1 MRILQKLEGEN
12 DMKLTRKEYKTLI
25 KDRMKMKNRLQRRDE
40 QIARR
45 IGDILEERDWEQA
58 EYRRML
64 KELEKRICILEE
76 QLAVRKGK
84 TKADGESEGVEES
97 EKSRSLSAS
106 ELYDCREDL
115 PVY

>member
-1 MRILQKLEGEN
+1 
-12 DMKLTRKEYKTLI
+12 MKRTRKEYKTLI
-25 KDRMKMKNRLQRRDE
+25 EDRIKMKNRLQRLEE
-40 QIARR
+40 QITRW
-45 IGDILEERDWEQA
+45 IGDILEERDREQT

-64 KELEKRICILEE
+64 KELAKRICILEE

-84 TKADGESEGVEES
+84 TKAYGEAEGLEEA
-97 EKSRSLSAS
+97 EKSRPLSAP

>member
-1 MRILQKLEGEN
+1 
-12 DMKLTRKEYKTLI
+12 MKRTRKEFKTLI
-25 KDRMKMKNRLQRRDE
+25 EDRIKMKNRLQRLEE
-40 QIARR
+40 QITRW
-45 IGDILEERDWEQA
+45 IGDILEERDREQT

-64 KELEKRICILEE
+64 KELAKRICILEE

-84 TKADGESEGVEES
+84 TKADGEAEGLEEA
-97 EKSRSLSAS
+97 EKSRPLSAP

>member
-25 KDRMKMKNRLQRRDE
+25 KDRMKMKNHLQRL
-40 QIARR
+40 
-45 IGDILEERDWEQA
+45 G
-58 EYRRML
+58 
-64 KELEKRICILEE
+64 ELEKRICILEE
-76 QLAVRKGK
+76 QLAVRKGE
-84 TKADGESEGVEES
+84 TKAGGEAEGVEEA
-97 EKSRSLSAS
+97 EKSRPLRAP

>member
-1 MRILQKLEGEN
+1 
-12 DMKLTRKEYKTLI
+12 MKRTRKEYNTLI
-25 KDRMKMKNRLQRRDE
+25 EDRIKMKNRLQRLEE
-40 QIARR
+40 QITRW
-45 IGDILEERDWEQA
+45 IGDILEERDREQT

-64 KELEKRICILEE
+64 KELAKRICILEE

-84 TKADGESEGVEES
+84 TKADGEAEGLEEA
-97 EKSRSLSAS
+97 EKSRPLSAP

>member
-1 MRILQKLEGEN
+1 
-12 DMKLTRKEYKTLI
+12 MKRTRKEYKTLI
-25 KDRMKMKNRLQRRDE
+25 EDRIKMKNRLQRLEE
-40 QIARR
+40 QITRW
-45 IGDILEERDWEQA
+45 IGDILEERDREQT

-64 KELEKRICILEE
+64 KELAKRICILEE

-84 TKADGESEGVEES
+84 TKADGEAEGLEEA
-97 EKSRSLSAS
+97 EKRRPLSAP

>member
-12 DMKLTRKEYKTLI
+12 DMKRTRKEYKTLI
-25 KDRMKMKNRLQRRDE
+25 EDRIKMKNRLQRLEE
-40 QIARR
+40 QITRW
-45 IGDILEERDWEQA
+45 IGDILEERDREQT

-64 KELEKRICILEE
+64 KELAKRICILEE

>member
-1 MRILQKLEGEN
+1 
-12 DMKLTRKEYKTLI
+12 MKRTRKEYKTLI
-25 KDRMKMKNRLQRRDE
+25 EDRIKMKNRLQRLEE
-40 QIARR
+40 QITRW
-45 IGDILEERDWEQA
+45 IGDILEERDREQT

-64 KELEKRICILEE
+64 KELAKRICILEE

-84 TKADGESEGVEES
+84 TKADGEAEGLEEA
-97 EKSRSLSAS
+97 EKSRPLSAP